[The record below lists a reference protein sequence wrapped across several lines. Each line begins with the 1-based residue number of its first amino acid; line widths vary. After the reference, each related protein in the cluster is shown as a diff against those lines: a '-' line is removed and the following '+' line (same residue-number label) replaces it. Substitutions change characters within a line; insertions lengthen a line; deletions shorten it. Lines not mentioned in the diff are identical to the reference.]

1 MSALAIGVGASIVGE
16 ASAAVV
22 LSNFPGSGPDL
33 PGSTGGHAVQFTT
46 GAGSWSLQS
55 GSFYGMFS
63 TSVTLEIWTVSGN
76 TNPNAGTLLGSASTS
91 DGAGLSVGGSQ
102 NHEVTFSSD
111 VALAASTTYWAV
123 FTSIDFRAPTTT
135 TLATAQNSSGWSGE
149 STSLAYVF
157 NGSSQQF
164 EWNSANNIFYQLNAT
179 SASAVPGAGIAGLAT
194 LGLAGVSR
202 RRRRCL
208 GRAQRARSARQS

>member
-1 MSALAIGVGASIVGE
+1 MRSTTFRSRCLVSALAVCVGASVAGE

-46 GAGSWSLQS
+46 GAGSWRLQS

-123 FTSIDFRAPTTT
+123 FTSIDVRAPTTT

-157 NGSSQQF
+157 NGSQF
-164 EWNSANNIFYQLNAT
+164 EWNSTTNIFYQLNAT
-179 SASAVPGAGIAGLAT
+179 SVSAVPGAGLAGLAT
-194 LGLAGVSR
+194 LGFAGVSR
-202 RRRRCL
+202 RRRR
-208 GRAQRARSARQS
+208 

>member
-1 MSALAIGVGASIVGE
+1 MRSTMFRSRCLVSAIAIGVGASIVGE
-16 ASAAVV
+16 SSAAVV

-63 TSVTLEIWTVSGN
+63 TSVTLEIWTVNGN

-91 DGAGLSVGGSQ
+91 NGEGISSGGSQ

-111 VALAASTTYWAV
+111 VALAAFTTYWAV
-123 FTSIDFRAPTTT
+123 FTSIDVRAPTTT

-157 NGSSQQF
+157 NGSQF
-164 EWNSANNIFYQLNAT
+164 EWNSTTNIFYQLNAT
-179 SASAVPGAGIAGLAT
+179 SVSAVPGAGLAGLAT
-194 LGLAGVSR
+194 LGFAGVSR
-202 RRRRCL
+202 RRRR
-208 GRAQRARSARQS
+208 

>member
-1 MSALAIGVGASIVGE
+1 MRSTTFQSRCLVSAIAIGVGASIVGE

-33 PGSTGGHAVQFTT
+33 PSSTRGHAVQFTT

-76 TNPNAGTLLGSASTS
+76 TDPNAGTLLGSASTS
-91 DGAGLSVGGSQ
+91 DGAGLSAGSQ

-149 STSLAYVF
+149 STALAYVF
-157 NGSSQQF
+157 NGSSQQL
-164 EWNSANNIFYQLNAT
+164 EWNSADNIFYQLNAT
-179 SASAVPGAGIAGLAT
+179 SASAVPGAGLAGLAT
-194 LGLAGVSR
+194 LGFAGVSR
-202 RRRRCL
+202 RRRR
-208 GRAQRARSARQS
+208 